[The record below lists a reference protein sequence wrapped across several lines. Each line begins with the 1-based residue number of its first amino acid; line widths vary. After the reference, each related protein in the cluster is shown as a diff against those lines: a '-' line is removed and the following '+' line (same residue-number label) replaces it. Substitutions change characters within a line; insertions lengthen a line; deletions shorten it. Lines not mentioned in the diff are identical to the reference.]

1 MLYEMSRLFSRDS
14 WTEIIEAL
22 SSNWFRTVLTA
33 FGVLWG
39 IFILVILLAAGN
51 GLENGIKQGFGGMA
65 TNSMF
70 MWTQTASKPYKGLPK
85 GRRYNFKTDDVE
97 AIKQEVPGL
106 RFVSPRNQLGGFR
119 GGNNV
124 VRGLLTGAFNVYGDY
139 PEIIQQQPMDITSGR
154 FISYSDINEK
164 RKVAIIGSGV
174 VKILYEPGEEV
185 IGSYI
190 KINSVNFMVI
200 GTYKKKGNSNGDPE
214 EQQKEIYIPFTA
226 FSQAFNMADIVGWM
240 AITAQDGWTITEL
253 KDQIFDVIKSRHSI
267 HPDDDRA
274 VGNFDLYQEYSK
286 INGLFTALNFVAYF
300 VGILVLLSGIIGI
313 SNIMLIVVK
322 ERTKEIGIR
331 RALGATPWG
340 IRSQILLESIFLT
353 IISGMAGII
362 LATAVLAL
370 VNYKLSGMDTS
381 QMMFVNPSVNIG
393 VVAIALTILIVSGL
407 LAGLI
412 PAQNAIKV
420 KPVEA
425 LRIE

>member
-1 MLYEMSRLFSRDS
+1 MLCAMSKLFSRDS
-14 WTEIIEAL
+14 WAEIIEAL

-51 GLENGIKQGFGGMA
+51 GLENGIKQGFSGMA

-70 MWTQTASKPYKGLPK
+70 MWSQTASQPYKGLPK
-85 GRRYNFKTDDVE
+85 GRRYNFKTDDVP
-97 AIKQEVPGL
+97 AIKQNVQGL

-119 GGNNV
+119 GSNNV
-124 VRGLLTGAFNVYGDY
+124 VRGLQTGAFNVYGDY

-154 FISYSDINEK
+154 FINYSDINEK
-164 RKVAIIGSGV
+164 RKIAIIGSGV
-174 VKILYEPGEEV
+174 QSALYEPNEEV

-190 KINSVNFMVI
+190 KINGVNFLVV
-200 GTYKKKGNSNGDPE
+200 GTYKKKGNNGDPE
-214 EQQKEIYIPFTA
+214 EMQKEIYVPFTA
-226 FSQAFNMADIVGWM
+226 FSQAFNMGDVVGWM
-240 AITAQDGWTITEL
+240 AITAEDGFSITVL
-253 KDQIFDVIKSRHSI
+253 KSQIFDVIKTRHTI
-267 HPDDDRA
+267 NPNDDRA

-331 RALGATPWG
+331 RALGATPWS
-340 IRSQILLESIFLT
+340 IRAQILLESIFLT
-353 IISGMAGII
+353 IASGMAGII
-362 LATAVLAL
+362 LATAVLWL
-370 VNYKLSGMDTS
+370 VNYQLSTMDTS
-381 QMMFVNPSVNIG
+381 EMMFINPSVNIG
-393 VVAIALTILIVSGL
+393 VVFIALTILIVSGL

-420 KPVEA
+420 RPVEA
-425 LRIE
+425 LRTE